1 MTRSEARPTAPR
13 YESPEETESLAAL
26 RAEREAAHHGRP
38 WDGQGADAWVWNHD
52 PDLR

>member
-13 YESPEETESLAAL
+13 YESPEETEALAAL

-38 WDGQGADAWVWNHD
+38 WDAQGADAWVWNHD